1 MSSSVPGGR
10 EGSLE
15 APTRHPIDWKN
26 PAFYDETAL
35 EKELTRVFDICH
47 GCRRCFSLCNS
58 FPTLFDAVDAS
69 STGEVDGVD
78 KKVFWEVVDHC
89 YLCDMCFM
97 TKCPYVPP
105 HPWNV
110 DFPHLMLRAKAVHAK
125 KEGLSLRNRILAST
139 DAVGAIAGI
148 PVVVEV
154 VNAVNKS
161 ALGRKLLDKT
171 LGVHPEAPI
180 PEYHSNTARKRLK
193 NLIGTTADATNG
205 AAAPRSGASSVAAP
219 ALPRPAATDGSPAE
233 IASRAGVA
241 SPAGATKG
249 SLSEAAVVAEGGT
262 TVKPGASA
270 RAITGRVAVFAT
282 CYGNRN
288 EPDLDVDLVKIF
300 QHNGIEVRL
309 VAKEQ
314 CCGMPRLE
322 LGDLEAVARAKE
334 ANIPQLMKAIGDG
347 YDIVAPIPSCVLMFK
362 QELPL
367 MFPNDADVATVRS
380 RIFDPFEYLM
390 LRHRAGQLKTDF
402 KQSLGKVSYHVPC
415 HLRVQNIGL
424 KTRDVL
430 KLVPDTT
437 VDVIER
443 CSGHNGT
450 YAVKKEFRPASVKI
464 GRPVMTRVENAQ
476 PAYYTSDCPMAG
488 HQIGSGMKDAKEP
501 THPLKLLRIA
511 YGL

>member
-1 MSSSVPGGR
+1 MSKTPAG

-15 APTRHPIDWKN
+15 APTRHPIDWRN
-26 PAFYDETAL
+26 PEFYDETAL
-35 EKELTRVFDICH
+35 TKELERVFDICH

-110 DFPHLMLRAKAVHAK
+110 DFPHLMLRAKATRNRK
-125 KEGLSLRNRILAST
+125 QGEGLRNKTLAAT
-139 DAVGAIAGI
+139 DTLGNIAGI
-148 PVVVEV
+148 PVVAEI
-154 VNAVNKS
+154 VNAVNS
-161 ALGRKLLDKT
+161 SSLGRAVLEKT
-171 LGVHPEAPI
+171 LGVDRTAPL
-180 PEYHSNTARKRLK
+180 PKYHSRTARKRLGR
-193 NLIGTTADATNG
+193 LGTTAASNGSAPGG
-205 AAAPRSGASSVAAP
+205 AATAVRPTDQTTGKVA
-219 ALPRPAATDGSPAE
+219 LF
-233 IASRAGVA
+233 V
-241 SPAGATKG
+241 
-249 SLSEAAVVAEGGT
+249 
-262 TVKPGASA
+262 
-270 RAITGRVAVFAT
+270 T

-288 EPDLDVDLVKIF
+288 EPQLDVDLVAVF
-300 QHNGIEVRL
+300 EHNDIPVTLIAQE
-309 VAKEQ
+309 K

-322 LGDLEAVARAKE
+322 LGDLEQVARLKDF
-334 ANIPQLMKAIGDG
+334 NVPHLKQAIDAG

-362 QELPL
+362 QELRL
-367 MFPNDADVATVRS
+367 MFPDDMDVQQIAK

-390 LRHRAGQLKTDF
+390 LRHRAGLLKTDF
-402 KQSLGKVSYHVPC
+402 KTSLGKVSYHVPC

-430 KLVPDTT
+430 KLVPETT

-450 YAVKKEFRPASVKI
+450 YGVKKQFRPASMKI
-464 GRPVMTRVENAQ
+464 GRPVMTRVENAK
-476 PAYYTSDCPMAG
+476 PAHYTSDCPMAG
-488 HQIGSGMKDAKEP
+488 HQIQSGLQELAEQEP
-501 THPLKLLRIA
+501 EHPLKLLRIA